1 MEKENVQEAYLAADK
16 EGQPVEMLLVVETQ
30 GYNGPIK
37 LRVQLDV
44 NKEKLSRLTILSH
57 EESATYGAYAA
68 EEWFLQRFSGKDAS
82 RDLSLV
88 KVAAANA
95 QEIVAVTGATITS
108 QAVLDG
114 VNQAFLTLRKFQE
127 GN

>member
-1 MEKENVQEAYLAADK
+1 
-16 EGQPVEMLLVVETQ
+16 
-30 GYNGPIK
+30 
-37 LRVQLDV
+37 
-44 NKEKLSRLTILSH
+44 
-57 EESATYGAYAA
+57 
-68 EEWFLQRFSGKDAS
+68 LQRFSGKDAS